1 MNLAD
6 LTATELLASYQDRS
20 LSPVEVI
27 DAVLAR
33 VEEFEPKIHALY
45 ALDPAGAR
53 AAAQE
58 SERRW
63 RDGTAGALDGVPVTV
78 KENIA
83 TRGTPVPQGTAA
95 TELVPAAADAPA
107 AARLRDAGAVIFS
120 KTTMPEYGM
129 LSSGVST
136 FHQLTRNPW
145 DLSRTAGG
153 SSAGAAAAAAAGY
166 GPIHVGTDIGGSIRL
181 PAGWCGVIG
190 LKPTHGRIAVGN
202 PYAGR
207 AIGPLTRTPTD
218 AALALTVMTGYDPR
232 DHTSLPTPPLPSTQS
247 TSGPPL
253 GSAPSGSAPP
263 LGSARL
269 ASGPPLGSGGLA
281 SAARSASAGGSGSD
295 WDGSLLDGSWADGSL
310 DGLRVA
316 LLLDAG
322 VGLPVDPE
330 VTAAITAAATVLE
343 SAGAI
348 IDPIPPIITRAMLDG
363 LDRFWRIRSATDIA
377 ALPEERRAK
386 VLPQIREWVSTATDL
401 TASDVFHGYSQMS
414 AMAAAVTHVFA
425 THDAILSPIA
435 PITAFPAELAYPTDD
450 PAKPF
455 EHIAFTVPY
464 NMSHHPATTANVAWS
479 STGLP
484 IGAQLAVPHHQ
495 DHTAL
500 ALANHLHTTGTWPA
514 I

>member
-6 LTATELLASYQDRS
+6 LTAVELLAKYGDGSV
-20 LSPVEVI
+20 SPVEVI
-27 DAVLAR
+27 DDVLAR
-33 VEEFEPKIHALY
+33 VEQLEPRICALY

-95 TELVPAAADAPA
+95 TELIPAVEDAPA

-136 FHQLTRNPW
+136 FHHLTRNPW
-145 DLSRTAGG
+145 DVSKTAGG

-166 GPIHVGTDIGGSIRL
+166 GPIHLGTDIGGSIRL
-181 PAGWCGVIG
+181 PAGWCGLVGI
-190 LKPTHGRIAVGN
+190 KPTHGRVAVGN
-202 PYAGR
+202 PYPGR
-207 AIGPLTRTPTD
+207 AIGPLTRTAAD
-218 AALALTVMTGYDPR
+218 AALALSVISGYDPR
-232 DHTSLPTPPLPSTQS
+232 DYTSLP
-247 TSGPPL
+247 
-253 GSAPSGSAPP
+253 A
-263 LGSARL
+263 
-269 ASGPPLGSGGLA
+269 ASDRYEIA
-281 SAARSASAGGSGSD
+281 VE
-295 WDGSLLDGSWADGSL
+295 
-310 DGLRVA
+310 GLRVA

-322 VGLPVDPE
+322 LGLPVDPE
-330 VTAAITAAATVLE
+330 VAAAVSSTASQLE
-343 SAGAI
+343 KAGARVEP
-348 IDPIPPIITRAMLDG
+348 IDPIITREMLDG

-386 VLPQIREWVSTATDL
+386 VLPQIREWVSTAGDL
-401 TASDVFHGYSQMS
+401 SGFDVFHGYSQMG
-414 AMAAAVTHVFA
+414 AMAAAVGRVF
-425 THDAILSPIA
+425 TTYDVILSPVA

-450 PAKPF
+450 PSKPF

-464 NMSHHPATTANVAWS
+464 NMSHHPATTVNAGWS
-479 STGLP
+479 SSGLP

-495 DHTAL
+495 DLTAL
-500 ALANHLHTTGTWPA
+500 ALAAHLENHQQREWPTS
-514 I
+514 